1 MSRNLSRLVALLA
14 ILNFSLASAVYSA
27 EIERPIGLTPEGPQA
42 LSPLKTP
49 EIPALSGAL
58 TIPNIEAVS
67 VAAPQAALA
76 AETANAQAT
85 PAQATAKMAEA
96 VTAQAAAGLDKAA
109 TAGDSKSAAAGIQQ
123 IIEGRSAAASN
134 NASSVVG
141 FEGAGVSALSAATP
155 PASAEKSANVPAPA
169 ASSKQQRK
177 SYNATR
183 AALAKIAADHGVVAS
198 MPTMPKELE
207 AQITHEA
214 SFKNVI
220 FSDID
225 DTLDKF
231 NSVFSPE
238 TVKAIA
244 DLKKAGKTLVAI
256 TDRPDKA
263 KEGSTTKSAFES
275 FSSVP
280 NADKAGMI
288 LATNGGGKIY
298 QFDDNGEGKLI
309 YSEPELDAETRA
321 KVNASADAV
330 LKAMESKGV
339 GLKANSAGPFGHS
352 IIFTIG
358 TKMTDVKEL
367 AHLMESEMKSRG
379 LDYEVEPREAKNP
392 TVDPPYITFSKLNK
406 SLAVRHVSQLKG
418 YKPEESVMIGDS
430 MYKPNP
436 DAKASPEIVARAE
449 ALSGQKIPLTGNMV
463 DRNMELAM
471 PGALTIAVG
480 GSADPRMANAWVMN
494 VDKDAGG
501 RFMGPVATR
510 KILEAMASKR
520 RGEEAPLSPLAAAA
534 GALAIIAMVILVY
547 GGLAYSFMHAPAVS
561 DPNPYPVPNITID
574 ELFGGR

>member
-1 MSRNLSRLVALLA
+1 MSRHLSRLLAVAA
-14 ILNFSLASAVYSA
+14 ILHFSSAFAA
-27 EIERPIGLTPEGPQA
+27 EIERPIGLAPEGPQA
-42 LSPLKTP
+42 IQPLQTP
-49 EIPALSGAL
+49 ELPTLPASL
-58 TIPNIEAVS
+58 TVPAIDSSKI
-67 VAAPQAALA
+67 AAPEAAR
-76 AETANAQAT
+76 T
-85 PAQATAKMAEA
+85 PAQAATAMTAA

-109 TAGDSKSAAAGIQQ
+109 SAGDSKEASANIQQ
-123 IIEGRSAAASN
+123 IIEGR
-134 NASSVVG
+134 
-141 FEGAGVSALSAATP
+141 
-155 PASAEKSANVPAPA
+155 PA
-169 ASSKQQRK
+169 ASAGASVVEASAGNSGPSAALAAPSASVSDKSASVPSPRADVGAQRK
-177 SYNATR
+177 AYDKTR
-183 AALAKIAADHGVVAS
+183 AALAAIATAHGVVAS
-198 MPTMPKELE
+198 LPMMPARLE
-207 AQITHEA
+207 SSIREEA
-214 SFKNVI
+214 SYKSVI

-238 TVKAIA
+238 TVKSIQG
-244 DLKKAGKTLVAI
+244 LKRAGKTLVAI

-263 KEGSTTKSAFES
+263 KEGSSTKSAFES

-298 QFDDNGEGKLI
+298 QFDENGEGKLI

-321 KVNASADAV
+321 KVNASADVV
-330 LKAMESKGV
+330 LKAMETKGV

-379 LDYEVEPREAKNP
+379 LDFEVEPREAKNP

-406 SLAVRHVSQLKG
+406 SLAVKHVAELK
-418 YKPEESVMIGDS
+418 KISMEDSVIIGDS

-480 GSADPRMANAWVMN
+480 GSADPRMSNVWVMN
-494 VDKDAGG
+494 VAKDAGG
-501 RFMGPVATR
+501 RYMGPVATR
-510 KILEAMASKR
+510 EILDAMASRAK
-520 RGEEAPLSPLAAAA
+520 GELPPMTPLAKA
-534 GALAIIAMVILVY
+534 GVWVALIVVGLFAWGVFYMAMT
-547 GGLAYSFMHAPAVS
+547 APFRAPAAQTEYQGPPIS
-561 DPNPYPVPNITID
+561 ID
-574 ELFGGR
+574 QIFGR